1 MVNSTDEEEKKF
13 LLPIYAEIKKQ
24 KNKQNWWWY
33 KQTDILFK
41 MLRKTPSSLM
51 NYFFSTVIDLCFFYN
66 NYQ

>member
-1 MVNSTDEEEKKF
+1 MVNSTDEEEKKSF
-13 LLPIYAEIKKQ
+13 CYQYMQKL
-24 KNKQNWWWY
+24 KNKKTN
-33 KQTDILFK
+33 KIGGGINRDILFK